1 MGKALLFLVST
12 LILAAGCITASAPTP
27 ATTSSTAS
35 SPPVPA
41 ITTFNATPSSLA
53 AGSSAT
59 LRWEVTNASTVSID
73 QGIGTVALSGNRS
86 ITPGPTT
93 IYKLTA
99 TNQYGSSTATTQ
111 ILVTGASTSAGSI
124 FNLPYVAVFTVQPAN
139 TIADNPVLL
148 SWDVRNAFD
157 VVIEPGLSIIPV
169 TGSKQLTAPR
179 FTTTYKLTATNDQGS
194 ILATTTLTVS
204 GVLPQIETPITPV
217 INYFTA
223 SPYVIHKG
231 DKATLSWQTM
241 GGSAVTIDKGGLGTV
256 SGEGTAQVSPDETT
270 TYTMIVTGPAGAQY
284 QTVTVNVK

>member
-1 MGKALLFLVST
+1 MGKALLFWVST

-27 ATTSSTAS
+27 VTTSSTAS
-35 SPPVPA
+35 SQPVPA
-41 ITTFNATPSSLA
+41 ITTFEATPSSLA
-53 AGSSAT
+53 AGGSAT

-86 ITPGPTT
+86 ITPGSTT

-111 ILVTGASTSAGSI
+111 ILVTVASTSAGSI

-223 SPYVIHKG
+223 NPYVIHKG
-231 DKATLSWQTM
+231 DKATLSWQTVN
-241 GGSAVTIDKGGLGTV
+241 GDAVTIDKGGLGTV
-256 SGEGTAQVSPDETT
+256 AGEGTAQVSPDETT
-270 TYTMIVTGPAGAQY
+270 TYTMVVTNPQGAQY